1 MKNMNSIGK
10 KSGKRKGVNGMELKR
25 ELENYEIGG
34 IGDIKKHTLRF
45 HSYRIG
51 TEDGK
56 LTIYAKYEPMNPPK
70 VFRKYPSGQRLLID
84 LCNLH
89 LELHGKALEE
99 CARILVR
106 WCVENIHPYYFYGDE
121 VARIQY
127 NQEDPNDYWDCMVNV
142 LECYHVY
149 VEDMAQDLERLYN
162 DTMTVFDLRKRIDN
176 ENVKPQPQREGIRG
190 TAEKLY
196 ALSVK
201 EKIEQL
207 PKFAIGLE
215 YDWADGQIKLQPVVK
230 SVIDAAYYGL
240 ARFAAVNAGALDDYG
255 GKTNIAFCQACG
267 RAFIKR
273 GNRQKYCG
281 TMECQSIRNNRK
293 SSDYYYRKKQDGQR
307 KS

>member
-1 MKNMNSIGK
+1 MD
-10 KSGKRKGVNGMELKR
+10 LKR

-56 LTIYAKYEPMNPPK
+56 LTIYAEYEPDRPPK
-70 VFRKYPSGQRLLID
+70 IFGGYPSGQELLMD

-89 LELHGKALEE
+89 LELRGKSLDE
-99 CARILVR
+99 CARMLIR
-106 WCVENIHPYYFYGDE
+106 WSMDNIHPYYLYGDE
-121 VARIQY
+121 VAHIEF
-127 NQEDPNDYWDCMVNV
+127 NNDDPNDYWDCMVNV

-149 VEDMAQDLERLYN
+149 VEDMVRDLERLYT
-162 DTMTVFDLRKRIDN
+162 DTMTVFALRKLMDGDVADAQRLYEDVRVPEK
-176 ENVKPQPQREGIRG
+176 ENLMGRWYRMAP
-190 TAEKLY
+190 EKR
-196 ALSVK
+196 ALVIK
-201 EKIEQL
+201 ETIEKL
-207 PKFAIGLE
+207 PKFTMNLE
-215 YDWADGQIKLQPVVK
+215 YDLSDGQLKLQPVVK

-240 ARFAAVNAGALDDYG
+240 GRFAAVNAGALDDYG

-281 TMECQSIRNNRK
+281 TDLCQSIRNNRK
-293 SSDYYYRKKQDGQR
+293 SSDYYYRKKKEEQVN
-307 KS
+307 S

>member
-1 MKNMNSIGK
+1 MDL
-10 KSGKRKGVNGMELKR
+10 RR

-56 LTIYAKYEPMNPPK
+56 LTIYAEYEPERPP
-70 VFRKYPSGQRLLID
+70 VIFSGYPCGQELLMD
-84 LCNLH
+84 LCNLY
-89 LELHGKALEE
+89 LELRDKTQEE

-106 WCVENIHPYYFYGDE
+106 WSIENIHPYYLYGDNVE
-121 VARIQY
+121 YIEF
-127 NQEDPNDYWDCMVNV
+127 NNDDPNDYWDCMVNV

-149 VEDMAQDLERLYN
+149 VEDMVRDLERLYI
-162 DTMTVFDLRKRIDN
+162 DTMTVFTLRKLMDGDVAEAQRLYQDVRVPEK
-176 ENVKPQPQREGIRG
+176 ENLMARWYRTEPDRRSLVIKEFV
-190 TAEKLY
+190 EKL
-196 ALSVK
+196 
-201 EKIEQL
+201 
-207 PKFAIGLE
+207 PTFTMNLE
-215 YDWADGQIKLQPVVK
+215 YDLSDRQLKLQPQVK

-240 ARFAAVNAGALDDYG
+240 GRFAAVNAGALDDYG

-281 TMECQSIRNNRK
+281 TMQCQSIRNNRK
-293 SSDYYYRKKQDGQR
+293 SSDYYYRKKKEEQEN
-307 KS
+307 S

>member
-1 MKNMNSIGK
+1 MDL
-10 KSGKRKGVNGMELKR
+10 RR

-56 LTIYAKYEPMNPPK
+56 LTIYAEYEPERPPMI
-70 VFRKYPSGQRLLID
+70 FSGYPSGQELLMD

-89 LELHGKALEE
+89 LELRDKTQEE

-106 WCVENIHPYYFYGDE
+106 WSIENIHPYYLYGDNVE
-121 VARIQY
+121 YIEF
-127 NQEDPNDYWDCMVNV
+127 NNDDPNDYWDCMVNV

-149 VEDMAQDLERLYN
+149 VEDMVRDLERLYI
-162 DTMTVFDLRKRIDN
+162 DTMTVFTLRKLMDGDVAEAQRLYQDVRVPEK
-176 ENVKPQPQREGIRG
+176 ENLMARWYRTEPDRRSLVIKEFV
-190 TAEKLY
+190 EKL
-196 ALSVK
+196 
-201 EKIEQL
+201 
-207 PKFAIGLE
+207 PTFTMNLE
-215 YDWADGQIKLQPVVK
+215 YDLSDRQLKLQPLVK

-240 ARFAAVNAGALDDYG
+240 GRFAAVNAGALDDYG

-281 TMECQSIRNNRK
+281 TDLCQSIRNNRK
-293 SSDYYYRKKQDGQR
+293 SSDYYYRKK
-307 KS
+307 KET

>member
-1 MKNMNSIGK
+1 MDL
-10 KSGKRKGVNGMELKR
+10 RR

-51 TEDGK
+51 TVDGK
-56 LTIYAKYEPMNPPK
+56 LTIFAEYEPERPP
-70 VFRKYPSGQRLLID
+70 VIFGGYPSGQELLMD

-89 LELHGKALEE
+89 LELRGKTQEE

-106 WCVENIHPYYFYGDE
+106 WSIENIHPYYLYGDNVE
-121 VARIQY
+121 YIEF
-127 NQEDPNDYWDCMVNV
+127 NNDDPNDYWDCMVNV

-149 VEDMAQDLERLYN
+149 VEDMVRDLERLYI
-162 DTMTVFDLRKRIDN
+162 DTMTMFTLRKLMDGDVAEAQRLYQDVRVPEK
-176 ENVKPQPQREGIRG
+176 ENLMARWYRTEPDRRSLVIKEFV
-190 TAEKLY
+190 EKL
-196 ALSVK
+196 
-201 EKIEQL
+201 
-207 PKFAIGLE
+207 PTFTMNLE
-215 YDWADGQIKLQPVVK
+215 YDLSDRQLKLQPRVK

-240 ARFAAVNAGALDDYG
+240 GRFAAVNAGALDDYG

-281 TMECQSIRNNRK
+281 TDLCQSIRNNRK
-293 SSDYYYRKKQDGQR
+293 SSDYYYRKK
-307 KS
+307 KEM

>member
-1 MKNMNSIGK
+1 MDL
-10 KSGKRKGVNGMELKR
+10 RR

-56 LTIYAKYEPMNPPK
+56 LTIYAEYEPERPP
-70 VFRKYPSGQRLLID
+70 VIFSGYPCGQELLMD
-84 LCNLH
+84 LCNLY
-89 LELHGKALEE
+89 LELRDKTQEE

-106 WCVENIHPYYFYGDE
+106 WSIENIHPYYLYGDNVE
-121 VARIQY
+121 YIEF
-127 NQEDPNDYWDCMVNV
+127 NNDDPNDYWDCMVNV

-149 VEDMAQDLERLYN
+149 VEDMVRDLERLYI
-162 DTMTVFDLRKRIDN
+162 DTMTVFTLRKLMDGDVAEAQRLYQDVRVPEK
-176 ENVKPQPQREGIRG
+176 ENLMARWYRTEPDRRSLVIKEFV
-190 TAEKLY
+190 EKL
-196 ALSVK
+196 
-201 EKIEQL
+201 
-207 PKFAIGLE
+207 PTFTMNLE
-215 YDWADGQIKLQPVVK
+215 YDLSDRQLKLQPLVK

-240 ARFAAVNAGALDDYG
+240 GRFAAVNAGALDDYG

-281 TMECQSIRNNRK
+281 TDLCQSIRNNRK
-293 SSDYYYRKKQDGQR
+293 SSDYYYRKKN
-307 KS
+307 S

>member
-1 MKNMNSIGK
+1 MDL
-10 KSGKRKGVNGMELKR
+10 RR

-51 TEDGK
+51 TVDGK
-56 LTIYAKYEPMNPPK
+56 LTIFAEYEPERPP
-70 VFRKYPSGQRLLID
+70 VIFGGYPSGQELLMD

-89 LELHGKALEE
+89 LELRGKTQEE

-106 WCVENIHPYYFYGDE
+106 WSIENIHPYYLYGDNVE
-121 VARIQY
+121 YIEF
-127 NQEDPNDYWDCMVNV
+127 NNDDPNDYWDCMVNV

-149 VEDMAQDLERLYN
+149 VEDMVRDLERLYI
-162 DTMTVFDLRKRIDN
+162 DTMTMFTLRKLMDGDVAEAQRLYQDVRVPEK
-176 ENVKPQPQREGIRG
+176 ENLMARWYRTEPDRRSLVIKEFV
-190 TAEKLY
+190 EKL
-196 ALSVK
+196 
-201 EKIEQL
+201 
-207 PKFAIGLE
+207 PTFTMNLE
-215 YDWADGQIKLQPVVK
+215 YDLSDRQLKLQPLVK

-240 ARFAAVNAGALDDYG
+240 GRFAAVNAGALDDYG

-281 TMECQSIRNNRK
+281 TDLCGNFLSRF
-293 SSDYYYRKKQDGQR
+293 GG
-307 KS
+307 

>member
-1 MKNMNSIGK
+1 MDL
-10 KSGKRKGVNGMELKR
+10 RR

-51 TEDGK
+51 TVDGK
-56 LTIYAKYEPMNPPK
+56 LTIFAEYEPERPP
-70 VFRKYPSGQRLLID
+70 VIFGGYPSGQELLMD

-89 LELHGKALEE
+89 LELRGKSQEE

-106 WCVENIHPYYFYGDE
+106 WSIEHIHPYYLYGDNVEYIE
-121 VARIQY
+121 V
-127 NQEDPNDYWDCMVNV
+127 NNDDPNDYWDCMVNV

-149 VEDMAQDLERLYN
+149 VEDMVRDLERLYI
-162 DTMTVFDLRKRIDN
+162 DTMTMFTLRKLMDGDVAEAQRLYQDVRVPEK
-176 ENVKPQPQREGIRG
+176 ENLMARWYRTEPDRRPLVIKEFV
-190 TAEKLY
+190 EKL
-196 ALSVK
+196 
-201 EKIEQL
+201 
-207 PKFAIGLE
+207 PTFTMNLE
-215 YDWADGQIKLQPVVK
+215 YDLSDRQLKLQPLVK

-240 ARFAAVNAGALDDYG
+240 GRFAAVNAGALDDYG

-281 TMECQSIRNNRK
+281 TMQCQSIRNNRK
-293 SSDYYYRKKQDGQR
+293 SSDYYYRKKKEEQEN
-307 KS
+307 S

>member
-1 MKNMNSIGK
+1 MD
-10 KSGKRKGVNGMELKR
+10 LKR

-56 LTIYAKYEPMNPPK
+56 LTIYAEYEPDRPPK
-70 VFRKYPSGQRLLID
+70 IFGGYPSGQELLMD

-89 LELHGKALEE
+89 LELRGKSLDE
-99 CARILVR
+99 CARILIR
-106 WCVENIHPYYFYGDE
+106 WSMENIHPYYLYGDE
-121 VARIQY
+121 VAHIEF
-127 NQEDPNDYWDCMVNV
+127 NNDDPNDYWDCMVNV

-149 VEDMAQDLERLYN
+149 VEDMVRDLERLYT
-162 DTMTVFDLRKRIDN
+162 DTMTVFAMRKLMDGNVAEAQRLYEDVQVPEK
-176 ENVKPQPQREGIRG
+176 ENLMGRWYR
-190 TAEKLY
+190 TAPAKRALVIKETIEK
-196 ALSVK
+196 
-201 EKIEQL
+201 L
-207 PKFAIGLE
+207 PKFAMNLE
-215 YDWADGQIKLQPVVK
+215 YDLSDGQLKLQPVVK

-240 ARFAAVNAGALDDYG
+240 GRFAAVNAGALDDYG

-281 TMECQSIRNNRK
+281 TDLCQSVRNNRK
-293 SSDYYYRKKQDGQR
+293 SSDYYYRKKKEEQEN
-307 KS
+307 S

>member
-1 MKNMNSIGK
+1 MDL
-10 KSGKRKGVNGMELKR
+10 RR

-51 TEDGK
+51 TVDGK
-56 LTIYAKYEPMNPPK
+56 LTIFAEYEPERPP
-70 VFRKYPSGQRLLID
+70 VIFGGYPSGQELLMD

-89 LELHGKALEE
+89 LELRGKTQEE

-106 WCVENIHPYYFYGDE
+106 WSIENIHPYYLYGDNVE
-121 VARIQY
+121 YIEF
-127 NQEDPNDYWDCMVNV
+127 NNDDPNDYWDCMVNV

-149 VEDMAQDLERLYN
+149 VEDMVRDLERLYI
-162 DTMTVFDLRKRIDN
+162 DTMTMFTLRKLMDGDVAEAQRLYQDVRVPEK
-176 ENVKPQPQREGIRG
+176 ENLMARWYRTEPDRRPLVIKEFV
-190 TAEKLY
+190 EKL
-196 ALSVK
+196 
-201 EKIEQL
+201 
-207 PKFAIGLE
+207 PTFTMNLE
-215 YDWADGQIKLQPVVK
+215 YDLSDRQLKLQPLVK

-240 ARFAAVNAGALDDYG
+240 GRFAAVNAGALDDYG

-281 TMECQSIRNNRK
+281 TDLCQSIRNNRK
-293 SSDYYYRKKQDGQR
+293 SSDYYYRKKKESQENP
-307 KS
+307 

>member
-1 MKNMNSIGK
+1 MDL
-10 KSGKRKGVNGMELKR
+10 RR

-51 TEDGK
+51 TVDGK
-56 LTIYAKYEPMNPPK
+56 LTIFAEYEPERPP
-70 VFRKYPSGQRLLID
+70 VIFGGYPSGQELLMD

-89 LELHGKALEE
+89 LELRGKTQEE

-106 WCVENIHPYYFYGDE
+106 WSIENIHPYYLYGDNVE
-121 VARIQY
+121 YIEF
-127 NQEDPNDYWDCMVNV
+127 NNDDPNDYWDCMVNV

-149 VEDMAQDLERLYN
+149 VEDMVRDLERLYI
-162 DTMTVFDLRKRIDN
+162 DTMTVFTLRKLMDGDVAEAQRLYQDVRVPEK
-176 ENVKPQPQREGIRG
+176 ENLMARWYRTEPDRRSLVIKEFV
-190 TAEKLY
+190 EKL
-196 ALSVK
+196 
-201 EKIEQL
+201 
-207 PKFAIGLE
+207 PTFTMNLE
-215 YDWADGQIKLQPVVK
+215 YDLSDRQLKLQPLVK

-240 ARFAAVNAGALDDYG
+240 GRFAAVNAGALDDYG

-281 TMECQSIRNNRK
+281 TDLCQSIRNNRK
-293 SSDYYYRKKQDGQR
+293 SSDYYYRKKN
-307 KS
+307 S

>member
-1 MKNMNSIGK
+1 MDL
-10 KSGKRKGVNGMELKR
+10 RR

-51 TEDGK
+51 TVDGK
-56 LTIYAKYEPMNPPK
+56 LTIFAEYEPERPP
-70 VFRKYPSGQRLLID
+70 VIFGGYPSGQELLMD

-89 LELHGKALEE
+89 LELRGKTQEE

-106 WCVENIHPYYFYGDE
+106 WSIENIHPYYLYGDNVE
-121 VARIQY
+121 YIKF
-127 NQEDPNDYWDCMVNV
+127 NNDDPNDYWDCMVNV

-149 VEDMAQDLERLYN
+149 VEDMVRDLERLYI
-162 DTMTVFDLRKRIDN
+162 DTMTVFTLRKLMDGDVAEAQRLYQDVRVPEK
-176 ENVKPQPQREGIRG
+176 ENLMARWYRTEPDRRSLVIKEFV
-190 TAEKLY
+190 EKL
-196 ALSVK
+196 
-201 EKIEQL
+201 
-207 PKFAIGLE
+207 PTFTMNLE
-215 YDWADGQIKLQPVVK
+215 YDLSDRQLKLQPLVK

-240 ARFAAVNAGALDDYG
+240 GRFAAVNTGALDDYG

-281 TMECQSIRNNRK
+281 TDLCQSIRNNRK
-293 SSDYYYRKKQDGQR
+293 SSDYYYRKKN
-307 KS
+307 S

>member
-1 MKNMNSIGK
+1 MDL
-10 KSGKRKGVNGMELKR
+10 RR

-51 TEDGK
+51 TVDGK
-56 LTIYAKYEPMNPPK
+56 VTIFAEYEPERPP
-70 VFRKYPSGQRLLID
+70 VIFDGYPSGQELLMD

-89 LELHGKALEE
+89 LELRGKTLEE

-106 WCVENIHPYYFYGDE
+106 WSVENIHPYYLYGDNVE
-121 VARIQY
+121 YIEF
-127 NQEDPNDYWDCMVNV
+127 NNDDPNDYWDCMVNV

-149 VEDMAQDLERLYN
+149 VEDMVRDLERLYI
-162 DTMTVFDLRKRIDN
+162 DTMTVFTLRKLMDGDVAEAQRLYQDVRVPEK
-176 ENVKPQPQREGIRG
+176 ENLMARWYRTEPDRRSLVIKEFV
-190 TAEKLY
+190 EKL
-196 ALSVK
+196 
-201 EKIEQL
+201 
-207 PKFAIGLE
+207 PTFTMNLE
-215 YDWADGQIKLQPVVK
+215 YDLSDRQLKLQPLVK

-240 ARFAAVNAGALDDYG
+240 GRFAAVNAGALDDYG

-281 TMECQSIRNNRK
+281 TMQCQSIRNNRK
-293 SSDYYYRKKQDGQR
+293 SSDYYYRKKKEEQEN
-307 KS
+307 S

>member
-1 MKNMNSIGK
+1 MDL
-10 KSGKRKGVNGMELKR
+10 RR

-51 TEDGK
+51 TVDGK
-56 LTIYAKYEPMNPPK
+56 LTIFAEYEPERPP
-70 VFRKYPSGQRLLID
+70 VIFGGYPSGQKLLMD

-89 LELHGKALEE
+89 LELRGKTQEE

-106 WCVENIHPYYFYGDE
+106 WSIENIHPYYLYGDNVE
-121 VARIQY
+121 YIEF
-127 NQEDPNDYWDCMVNV
+127 NNDDPNDYWDCMVNV

-149 VEDMAQDLERLYN
+149 VEDMVRDLERLYI
-162 DTMTVFDLRKRIDN
+162 DTMTMFTLRKLMDGDVAEAQRLYQDVRVPEK
-176 ENVKPQPQREGIRG
+176 ENLMARWYRTEPDRRSLVIKEFV
-190 TAEKLY
+190 EKL
-196 ALSVK
+196 
-201 EKIEQL
+201 
-207 PKFAIGLE
+207 PTFTMNLE
-215 YDWADGQIKLQPVVK
+215 YDLSDRQLKLQPLVK

-240 ARFAAVNAGALDDYG
+240 GRFAAVNAGALDDYG

-281 TMECQSIRNNRK
+281 TDLCQSIRNNRK
-293 SSDYYYRKKQDGQR
+293 SSDYYYRKKNN
-307 KS
+307 

>member
-1 MKNMNSIGK
+1 MDL
-10 KSGKRKGVNGMELKR
+10 RR

-51 TEDGK
+51 TVDGK
-56 LTIYAKYEPMNPPK
+56 LTIFAEYEPERPP
-70 VFRKYPSGQRLLID
+70 VIFGGYPSGQELLMD

-89 LELHGKALEE
+89 LELRGKTQEE

-106 WCVENIHPYYFYGDE
+106 WSIENIHPYYLYGDNVE
-121 VARIQY
+121 YIEF
-127 NQEDPNDYWDCMVNV
+127 NNDDPNDYWDCMVNV

-149 VEDMAQDLERLYN
+149 VEDMVRDLERLYI
-162 DTMTVFDLRKRIDN
+162 DTMTMFTLRKLMDGDVAEAQRLYQDVRVPEK
-176 ENVKPQPQREGIRG
+176 ENLMARWYRTEPDRRSLVIKEFV
-190 TAEKLY
+190 EKL
-196 ALSVK
+196 
-201 EKIEQL
+201 
-207 PKFAIGLE
+207 PTFTMNLE
-215 YDWADGQIKLQPVVK
+215 YDLSDRQLKLQPLVK

-240 ARFAAVNAGALDDYG
+240 GRFAAVNAGALDDYG

-281 TMECQSIRNNRK
+281 TMQCQSIRNNRK
-293 SSDYYYRKKQDGQR
+293 SSDYYYRKKKEEQEN
-307 KS
+307 S

>member
-1 MKNMNSIGK
+1 MDL
-10 KSGKRKGVNGMELKR
+10 RR

-51 TEDGK
+51 TVDGK
-56 LTIYAKYEPMNPPK
+56 LTIFAEYEPERPP
-70 VFRKYPSGQRLLID
+70 VIFGGYPSGQELLMD

-89 LELHGKALEE
+89 LELRGKTQEE

-106 WCVENIHPYYFYGDE
+106 WSIENIHPSYLYGDNVE
-121 VARIQY
+121 YIEF
-127 NQEDPNDYWDCMVNV
+127 NNDDPNDYWDCMVNV

-149 VEDMAQDLERLYN
+149 VEDMVRDLERLYI
-162 DTMTVFDLRKRIDN
+162 DTMTVFTLRKLMDGDVAEAQRLYQDVRVPEK
-176 ENVKPQPQREGIRG
+176 ENLMARWYRTEPDRRSLVIKEFV
-190 TAEKLY
+190 EKLP
-196 ALSVK
+196 
-201 EKIEQL
+201 I
-207 PKFAIGLE
+207 FTMNLE
-215 YDWADGQIKLQPVVK
+215 YDLSDRQLKLQPLVK

-240 ARFAAVNAGALDDYG
+240 GRFAAVNAGALDDYG

-281 TMECQSIRNNRK
+281 TDLCQSIRNNRK
-293 SSDYYYRKKQDGQR
+293 SSDYYYRKKN
-307 KS
+307 S